1 MLLCHCADM
10 LIKMSS
16 LINSIEL
23 VKRMVDAKIYLKK
36 VNWTNKTL
44 LKLCNVSQL
53 NSYFLQRP
61 YYCWCCFFP
70 GLLYLHVDFE
80 CFHTKHSLLALFLI
94 IQISILLFVV
104 LNGKLGPLRGVSLVA
119 GNMLYSCNK
128 VVFSRVLW
136 NHNQTHWPIKT
147 DKANPC
153 S

>member
-44 LKLCNVSQL
+44 LKLCNVSHWIL
-53 NSYFLQRP
+53 IFYRGLIIADAV
-61 YYCWCCFFP
+61 FFP
-70 GLLYLHVDFE
+70 CLLYLHVDFE

-119 GNMLYSCNK
+119 GNMLYFCNK
-128 VVFSRVLW
+128 AVFSRVLW